1 MLHRLRT
8 TLALGLGLSTSAFA
22 VQRVAAQDYAFPSCA
37 VASTESVGDLQPGA
51 VYVVVSATQANAAK
65 ATGVCIALV
74 NNGGYELLSAINSGA
89 AAGQD
94 VFHYHVHVI
103 PRRADDGFDIPLP
116 FGGSEMPDRTV
127 LDIIRADAAAF
138 DVQNAVPGV
147 VMRRSRSSY

>member
-1 MLHRLRT
+1 VLHRLRT

-74 NNGGYELLSAINSGA
+74 NNGGYELLSAIPTPDDSSLNVAHTSWGTGA
-89 AAGQD
+89 IDVLARIDSAG
-94 VFHYHVHVI
+94 F
-103 PRRADDGFDIPLP
+103 ADAP
-116 FGGSEMPDRTV
+116 SDRTV